1 MSCHDSNDDEACAIL
16 SNVEK
21 NAIYEIRM
29 NEFCSNYLNQP
40 IVAENLIVKRPK
52 SSSSPLNFSQT
63 SFFDSFLTSSSSS
76 SAAASSAEF
85 SENPSPFVGDAKILS
100 RLSTNQLGDSANGS
114 MLSLSTSSPFLPY
127 NKRVTT
133 LNNNNNEEARTNNK
147 PVNKHHSHLLWPKE
161 SCPNTKIQFQ
171 STPNKSQLAVP
182 DPYAN
187 NSLITEGYANVSS
200 IKTNTLPAVRVNFHS
215 INDLAT
221 SSKSYTE
228 ELRSTGYSSS
238 SSSSST
244 NSVLHETTSSGF
256 TTQHSL
262 ASNEH
267 IKFLS
272 RSIDN
277 KENLNE
283 NDLTSKV
290 WLKKNIALSYHL
302 NVFLK

>member
-1 MSCHDSNDDEACAIL
+1 MSCHDSNDFIDEACAIL

-40 IVAENLIVKRPK
+40 IVAENLLVKRPK

-63 SFFDSFLTSSSSS
+63 SFFDSFLTSSSS
-76 SAAASSAEF
+76 AAASTSAEI

-133 LNNNNNEEARTNNK
+133 LNNNNNNNEEARTNIK

-187 NSLITEGYANVSS
+187 NSLIAEGYANVSS
-200 IKTNTLPAVRVNFHS
+200 IKTNTMPAVRVNFHS

-221 SSKSYTE
+221 SSKSYTD
-228 ELRSTGYSSS
+228 ELRSTGYSSSSS

-256 TTQHSL
+256 ITQDSL

-283 NDLTSKV
+283 NDLT
-290 WLKKNIALSYHL
+290 
-302 NVFLK
+302 